1 MTKDN
6 LKEIK
11 ELPLLEDYPALKDA
25 LENRELVIFI
35 GAGVSR
41 LLGCKSWD
49 DLATDLLKKCLELK
63 LIDYYEFEEIKKY
76 PEQKKKISIVYELL
90 KENNA
95 IDNFYN
101 IFEKAL
107 KPEKNINEKTIY
119 TDIARLADTFV
130 TTNADECFD
139 NRFVD
144 TDLIYDFTQE
154 DKVRPYKLYHIHGMQ
169 KHKDS
174 LVFTVNQYL
183 NKYNDYTE
191 TKFLLFLEDLFC
203 NHTVLFIG
211 YGLSEFE
218 LLDYLTLKARNSKPS
233 HKHFAL
239 MPYFSLNKKISEYD
253 QLYYESLN
261 IQIIPYA
268 IDKNGYNQLEKIL
281 EQWSFTYTYLSRVN
295 VEMQTLFSKKE
306 LTVEDCNRIIEI
318 LIRDESFSRL
328 FLNLCEKNPRFAV
341 SLIDPLYE
349 NVFLKF
355 HHFYYSLCVDFLL
368 IFIKYVNTA
377 SIKDI
382 DEKLKILKI
391 IIKEI
396 METTDDNDNDLLKDK
411 VLQLAFSLDEQFIEE
426 LYFDYAEKIFSE
438 ESNDRIMFSY
448 SLSEQIFPKV
458 IQFKNTEWINRMIEI
473 LFSVKI
479 DMETYPYIFPK
490 FMLLALEK

>member
-1 MTKDN
+1 MSKDN

-11 ELPLLEDYPALKDA
+11 ELPLLEDYPVLKDA

-191 TKFLLFLEDLFC
+191 TKFLLFL
-203 NHTVLFIG
+203 
-211 YGLSEFE
+211 
-218 LLDYLTLKARNSKPS
+218 
-233 HKHFAL
+233 
-239 MPYFSLNKKISEYD
+239 
-253 QLYYESLN
+253 
-261 IQIIPYA
+261 
-268 IDKNGYNQLEKIL
+268 
-281 EQWSFTYTYLSRVN
+281 
-295 VEMQTLFSKKE
+295 
-306 LTVEDCNRIIEI
+306 
-318 LIRDESFSRL
+318 RL
-328 FLNLCEKNPRFAV
+328 
-341 SLIDPLYE
+341 
-349 NVFLKF
+349 
-355 HHFYYSLCVDFLL
+355 
-368 IFIKYVNTA
+368 
-377 SIKDI
+377 
-382 DEKLKILKI
+382 
-391 IIKEI
+391 
-396 METTDDNDNDLLKDK
+396 
-411 VLQLAFSLDEQFIEE
+411 
-426 LYFDYAEKIFSE
+426 
-438 ESNDRIMFSY
+438 
-448 SLSEQIFPKV
+448 
-458 IQFKNTEWINRMIEI
+458 
-473 LFSVKI
+473 
-479 DMETYPYIFPK
+479 
-490 FMLLALEK
+490 